1 MILLLTRENSTY
13 DSVTKTFWFNLD
25 KQLESDVRHLRFQS
39 FSFQPK
45 TNNETELAYPHG
57 VLACSATLAKMSL
70 RDHVAVLKDTNHR
83 DDSEVLCCLH
93 KEEQNDCH
101 CIYTLRHPLT
111 MTIDRRGFV
120 NKVDMY
126 FTDMQGTR
134 LEGDYVMATPN
145 VTSIQALVDSGN
157 VTRYYDFN
165 QRLDGNHALDRVIAT
180 AAPALIGEPVERL
193 RNYAGSA

>member
-13 DSVTKTFWFNLD
+13 DSATKTFWFNLD
-25 KQLESDVRHLRFQS
+25 KQLESDVKHLRFQS

-45 TNNETELAYPHG
+45 TNNETELSYPHG

-101 CIYTLRHPLT
+101 CIYTLRH
-111 MTIDRRGFV
+111 
-120 NKVDMY
+120 
-126 FTDMQGTR
+126 
-134 LEGDYVMATPN
+134 
-145 VTSIQALVDSGN
+145 
-157 VTRYYDFN
+157 
-165 QRLDGNHALDRVIAT
+165 
-180 AAPALIGEPVERL
+180 
-193 RNYAGSA
+193 